1 MGKIEKRVGMTRG
14 EQKGGTFLKRTI
26 FLFVFFS
33 VMGTSLFSQ
42 TGEGVTVWGWSKDGK
57 VAVTEELDTG
67 NTGWRVTR
75 AFIFNTVNDTVLWEN
90 RSATE
95 NLYDD
100 DAYNRAY
107 SAFIDN
113 FNRIIRQ
120 PQYAIEIEQGY
131 IFRKNLISASF
142 NNNNNSFYINVDVF
156 PLNRVIHNSAVFYD
170 NLESYSVYV
179 TSGTGKRKTILTEK
193 RKNEPI
199 FGDEISVYGY
209 NLSPDNERVLI
220 VIKTKYSFHDGGFR
234 YLFTGCNLKVG
245 F

>member
-1 MGKIEKRVGMTRG
+1 MKNSFFFFF
-14 EQKGGTFLKRTI
+14 FLLI
-26 FLFVFFS
+26 
-33 VMGTSLFSQ
+33 GTSLFSYS
-42 TGEGVTVWGWSKDGK
+42 VITVWGWSRDGK

-100 DAYNRAY
+100 DAYEGVI
-107 SAFIDN
+107 SAFINN
-113 FNRIIRQ
+113 FHRITRQ
-120 PQYAIEIEQGY
+120 QYAIEIQQGDFY
-131 IFRKNLISASF
+131 RKNLMTASF
-142 NNNNNSFYINVDVF
+142 DKNNNSYYINIDVV

-179 TSGTGKRKTILTEK
+179 TSGNGKRKTILTE
-193 RKNEPI
+193 RRRNEPL

-209 NLSPDNERVLI
+209 NLSPDNERALI
-220 VIKTKYSFHDGGFR
+220 VVKAEYSFHDGGFK
-234 YLFTGCNLKVG
+234 YQFTGCNLKVG